1 MQNIRKNLV
10 STLLAGSIP
19 LIDQVLDFGGEQLAL
34 DNIDSKVIFNDAA
47 IVLGD
52 STQDMLDFTPT
63 QERKEVE
70 IEILVFLKTDRVR
83 KNVDTIVLEICK
95 LLHGN
100 TLGLSSVIKSTAEL
114 FTQSPIEI
122 EGNEDLNYIIV
133 LERLIIIESTTTS
146 DYLIDADGE
155 YIFDEDQQLIE
166 VA

>member
-10 STLLAGSIP
+10 STLSAGNIP
-19 LIDQVLDFGGEQLAL
+19 LVDQVFDFGGEQLAL